1 MTTMMTTPDSPDTS
15 AEQRRFGFLLLGIAL
30 ALTILFVSFAVWT
43 RQYWMMAFVVLVIPN
58 VYMGIRSLHASRKK

>member
-1 MTTMMTTPDSPDTS
+1 MMTTPDSPDT
-15 AEQRRFGFLLLGIAL
+15 APQQRRFGFLLLGIAL

-58 VYMGIRSLHASRKK
+58 VYTGIRSLRASRKK